1 MVLQNLPLAASLCTV
16 LEMQL
21 SMCAGPHSHAVH
33 VHDAW
38 ILAVTAP
45 PCAPLE
51 HYSPCVQDSIRLLCV
66 TIANH
71 GAPEYAIGSLTLE
84 LLQSEGSNWDA
95 TMIGLRALLSV
106 VMTAPLRLAGGK
118 KFDPAVS

>member
-1 MVLQNLPLAASLCTV
+1 MHYAWYETVPVCRTLFHCSACPSCLDFVSDSLTMCYARTLLA
-16 LEMQL
+16 
-21 SMCAGPHSHAVH
+21 
-33 VHDAW
+33 
-38 ILAVTAP
+38 I
-45 PCAPLE
+45 
-51 HYSPCVQDSIRLLCV
+51 VQDSIRLLCV

-106 VMTAPLRLAGGK
+106 VMTAPSRLAGGK

>member
-1 MVLQNLPLAASLCTV
+1 MLSIKFAAQGLCFCTEAPEHAASQAFHSKHLP
-16 LEMQL
+16 
-21 SMCAGPHSHAVH
+21 MCAGPA
-33 VHDAW
+33 
-38 ILAVTAP
+38 L
-45 PCAPLE
+45 
-51 HYSPCVQDSIRLLCV
+51 YSIRLLCV